1 MKKISK
7 KRLNQIENKV
17 IKILDT
23 KISVISTI
31 WIVIVLILFSLL
43 LNKNPNYHYIDT
55 NDNSGHSSNC
65 YETSDKL
72 MCEVSIQVKQYYKE

>member
-1 MKKISK
+1 MKRISK
-7 KRLNQIENKV
+7 KNLKQLENKI

-23 KISVISTI
+23 KISICSTI

-55 NDNSGHSSNC
+55 NDNAGQSSNC

-72 MCEVSIQVKQYYKE
+72 MCDVSIRVKQYYKD